1 MKDIIMIVILLLSF
15 LMLKYFVYMI
25 DRIINK
31 KKNSE
36 DFMIFISILIL
47 GIICYLF
54 YALINPE
61 KF

>member
-31 KKNSE
+31 R
-36 DFMIFISILIL
+36 
-47 GIICYLF
+47 
-54 YALINPE
+54 
-61 KF
+61 

>member
-31 KKNSE
+31 K
-36 DFMIFISILIL
+36 
-47 GIICYLF
+47 
-54 YALINPE
+54 
-61 KF
+61 